1 MFFTKTKSYK
11 RNRYKNLIQVRYSLS
26 ISAIALGIILCFFS
40 DLSAGTS
47 SVHTNLL
54 FLHSYF
60 DNSHWQRSGDTLD
73 YDLPSSYTNLT
84 PINASMAGNDSNNI
98 ALFST
103 SDKLYLM
110 HVVLEPPPTITSNN
124 KMNVNDPVESPV
136 GSADSV
142 FGLFAYTADNLDIVF
157 LATVAS
163 NKIAVHHMIGQSF
176 NVFKT
181 DTLTINLPNPNC
193 RITGLFG
200 GPDLAK
206 GSQSCIWAVGTHG
219 LIRFFSWDG
228 SAWSGETD
236 YDIENQETV
245 SAFSLE
251 AVGTISGKIYIDQS
265 GSFVFD
271 SQPSTKPINQ
281 ISAAGGACNDGT
293 ILKKKGALWS
303 VFTKGGVHYNYFNFI
318 SRTDGSGV
326 ELLDGLWNYYLYAL
340 EDTLTTFDITPSNI
354 ASHINGSPYEYND
367 TGSETV
373 NIHLIDPDG
382 NCLVPEITLNSS
394 IYLTIDNS
402 DTLLSMHPDTE
413 CVPGFID
420 LSDTLLTITLT
431 PDSLHFSAKARK
443 AAFNPISYKYYWT
456 YPTFTTSHP
465 WSKYDQLRI
474 KLGVQTLEIIF
485 DGSTPISN
493 NYNQK
498 LKQPIVQSK
507 YNQLIFTIPQN
518 EIHSI
523 CIYNTS
529 GRKIATANISPQMN
543 NVILPV
549 QIASGVIIIEYQF
562 KNGNIK
568 RCLLPVRK

>member
-1 MFFTKTKSYK
+1 MFYNKKIAFK
-11 RNRYKNLIQVRYSLS
+11 RNRINYTGIQF
-26 ISAIALGIILCFFS
+26 IPAIIICIILSLFTN
-40 DLSAGTS
+40 LSAGTS
-47 SVHTNLL
+47 SVHSNLL

-84 PINASMAGNDSNNI
+84 PIKTSMAGNDSNNI

-136 GSADSV
+136 GSADSI
-142 FGLFAYTADNLDIVF
+142 FGLFTYTADNLDIVF

-176 NVFKT
+176 NIFKT

-193 RITGLFG
+193 RITRLFG

-228 SAWSGETD
+228 SAWSVETD
-236 YDIENQETV
+236 YDIDNQETV

-281 ISAAGGACNDGT
+281 ISTTGGACNDGT
-293 ILKKKGALWS
+293 ILKKKGTQWNLFS
-303 VFTKGGVHYNYFNFI
+303 KGSAHYNYFNFI

-326 ELLDGLWNYYLYAL
+326 ELLDGSWNYYLYTL
-340 EDTLTTFDITPSNI
+340 EDTLTTLNITPSNI
-354 ASHINGSPYEYND
+354 AAHINGSPYEYND

-431 PDSLHFSAKARK
+431 PDSVHFSTKARR
-443 AAFNPISYKYYWT
+443 AAFNAISYKYYWT

-474 KLGVQTLEIIF
+474 KLGNQTLEIIF
-485 DGSTPISN
+485 DGSTPISD
-493 NYNQK
+493 NYNKK
-498 LKQPIVQSK
+498 LRQPIVQSK
-507 YNQLIFTIPQN
+507 YNQLVFTIPQN
-518 EIHSI
+518 DIYSI

-529 GRKIATANISPQMN
+529 GQKIATANISPQMN

-549 QIASGVIIIEYQF
+549 QISSGVIIIEYHF
-562 KNGNIK
+562 KNGNRK
-568 RCLLPVRK
+568 RTILPVRK